1 MPTSIYSQTDTNFLE
16 RSTRHRV
23 HGVAVA
29 IVTDNNDP
37 DGYYR
42 VKVRLPWLDNGGE
55 SGGENTFWARI
66 ATIGAGKDRGIF
78 FLPEVNDEVLV
89 AFEHGE
95 VSHPYIVGA
104 LWNSEQAVYQK
115 GDGANNLRTWKSRSG
130 HYIEFTD
137 SGDDKVTVK
146 TKSGHILVM
155 DDANKK
161 IACTTADGA
170 NHMTLD
176 EGGSKVTL
184 ETTSGDMLIKAANT
198 IDIEATTINVKSS
211 ANTKMEAGGNWDTKA
226 SGNFTLKA
234 SGTGEVNSSGVLTV
248 KGSIVNI
255 N

>member
-1 MPTSIYSQTDTNFLE
+1 VATHIDTITNANFLE

-29 IVTDNNDP
+29 VVTDNNDP

-42 VKVRLPWLDNGGE
+42 VKVRLPWLDNGGS

-66 ATIGAGKDRGIF
+66 ATIGAGKDRGVF
-78 FLPEVNDEVLV
+78 FLPEVDDEVLV

-95 VSHPYIVGA
+95 VSHPYVVGA
-104 LWNSEQAVYQK
+104 LWNSKQTVYQK
-115 GDGANNLRTWKSRSG
+115 GNGPNDLRTWKSRTG
-130 HYIEFTD
+130 HFLEFDD
-137 SGDDKVTVK
+137 SGSAKVTLK
-146 TKSGHILVM
+146 TTAGHILTL
-155 DDANKK
+155 DDSGKK
-161 IACTTADGA
+161 IECKTSDGA
-170 NHMTLD
+170 NHLTMD
-176 EGGSKVTL
+176 EGGSKITM
-184 ETTSGDMLIKAANT
+184 ETTSGDMLIKAANK

-226 SGNFTLKA
+226 SGNFTLKGG
-234 SGTGEVNSSGVLTV
+234 GTGEVNSSAVLTI